1 MQFLNLVELRKHPFL
16 AYRMRFGHLCEEKM
30 LDPKGS
36 DAETVMNMIES
47 ANNLLGVSFWRHSVF
62 CTSIIG
68 YDSYPGIYRGYSY
81 RMNFDPVKYVKET
94 LSRVG
99 YAGWTL
105 IHLRG
110 ITYFRAVFFITFPKW
125 SLIHSNCLKNE
136 LCSLFVPMIASIS
149 KMHQVTSRTIW
160 LVDQTPKLCDV
171 AQVDKSSFH
180 MHIQHGSRHVSRD
193 KVSFMYFTHTLRI
206 PCTYLVCHAPDPGT
220 IIWAS

>member
-136 LCSLFVPMIASIS
+136 FCSPFVPMIASIL
-149 KMHQVTSRTIW
+149 KIKFNPHAYPT
-160 LVDQTPKLCDV
+160 
-171 AQVDKSSFH
+171 
-180 MHIQHGSRHVSRD
+180 RD
-193 KVSFMYFTHTLRI
+193 KVSFMYFTHTTCI
-206 PCTYLVCHAPDPGT
+206 PCTYLVRTGSKFMPLDPGN